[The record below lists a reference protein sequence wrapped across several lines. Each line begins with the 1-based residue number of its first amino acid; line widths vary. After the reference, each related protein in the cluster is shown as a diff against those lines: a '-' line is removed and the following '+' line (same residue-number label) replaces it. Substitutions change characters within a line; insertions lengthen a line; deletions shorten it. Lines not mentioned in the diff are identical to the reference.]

1 MRLTTDDLEALARLY
16 GATVAQLQGP
26 PDLAVLTR
34 RMERAQNV
42 LAALSDEDLDRWL
55 GIGESLARK

>member
-16 GATVAQLQGP
+16 GATIAQLQAP
-26 PDLAVLTR
+26 PDLAELTR

-42 LAALSDEDLDRWL
+42 LAALSEEDLDRWL
-55 GIGESLARK
+55 AIGESLARK